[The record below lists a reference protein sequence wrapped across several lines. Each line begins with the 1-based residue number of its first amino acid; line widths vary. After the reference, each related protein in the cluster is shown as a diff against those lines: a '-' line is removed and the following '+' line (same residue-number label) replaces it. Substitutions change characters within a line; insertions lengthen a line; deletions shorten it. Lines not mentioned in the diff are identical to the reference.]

1 MIIEHI
7 DKHHLEKQVNKKARN
22 GKLYVSEVGKC
33 PCQIYFEFKGYGPE
47 KRKPETQRAFENG
60 DKFHQRMM
68 AALYACPD
76 IEVVASE
83 IDIPPNDLVGGRVDA
98 IVSIENRN
106 YVLELKSIG
115 SYGFK
120 QLDEPRQE
128 HVHQL
133 QLYLHFFKIPK
144 GILLYENK
152 DNHQL
157 KECVVAYNEELA
169 KSLIAKLQ
177 RITDYI
183 RADNPPLKP
192 KFSKDQRWRCGYC
205 GFKAKCREET
215 FNHFT
220 LF

>member
-1 MIIEHI
+1 MIIEHV
-7 DKHHLEKQVNKKARN
+7 DQHYLEKQGNKKARK
-22 GKLYVSEVGKC
+22 GKLYISEVGKC
-33 PCQIYFEFKGYGPE
+33 PRQIFFEFKNYQPE
-47 KRKPETQRAFENG
+47 KRKPETQRALENG

-83 IDIPPNDLVGGRVDA
+83 VDIPANDLLSGRVDA
-98 IVSIENRN
+98 IVGVDDKN

-120 QLDEPRQE
+120 LLVEPRLE

-133 QLYLHFFKIPK
+133 QLYMNFFKIPQ

-157 KECVVAYNEELA
+157 KEFEVEYDPELSCA
-169 KSLIAKLQ
+169 LLENLQQTVSFIQNDKL
-177 RITDYI
+177 
-183 RADNPPLKP
+183 PPKP
-192 KFSKDQRWRCGYC
+192 EFTKDQEWKCRYC
-205 GFKAKCREET
+205 GFRQTCEG
-215 FNHFT
+215 
-220 LF
+220 

>member
-1 MIIEHI
+1 MIIERI
-7 DKHHLEKQVNKKARN
+7 DKHYLEKQGKRKARK
-22 GKLYVSEVGKC
+22 GKLYISDIGRC
-33 PCQIYFEFKGYGPE
+33 PRQIYFEFKGFKP
-47 KRKPETQRAFENG
+47 KARKPEAQRALENG

-83 IDIPPNDLVGGRVDA
+83 VDIPPDELISGRVDA
-98 IVSIENRN
+98 IIAIDDKN

-120 QLDEPRQE
+120 LLNEPRRE

-133 QLYLHFFKIPK
+133 QLYMHFLKIPR

-157 KECVVAYNEELA
+157 KEFEIAFDEELGESLLTETAA
-169 KSLIAKLQ
+169 KGSFPGSF
-177 RITDYI
+177 R
-183 RADNPPLKP
+183 
-192 KFSKDQRWRCGYC
+192 
-205 GFKAKCREET
+205 
-215 FNHFT
+215 
-220 LF
+220 